1 MSKLTPKKFMP
12 VGWIVA
18 VAALAALGIV
28 IATSTGSGS
37 PVSNSQR
44 RASATTVAPRPASTA
59 RTAAPLSQ
67 DRVKA
72 KYAALPLAFE
82 KNEGQAD
89 PQIQYVVRGKGYKL
103 GLKPNQAIMT
113 LPGKKRESEVRDMMM
128 NKRRG
133 AAGVRAM
140 LKKRGLT
147 THHAAPSTAT
157 VEMNL
162 LGADPQA
169 RLVAEDS
176 QQGKVN
182 YFLGKDPS
190 KWISNVPLYGR
201 VNYKNVYPG
210 VDLAFHGAGQ
220 QLEFDYLVSPG
231 ADASRIALSFQGAD
245 SLHTDNA
252 GNLILATSAG
262 PLQLN
267 KPVAYQA
274 KNGARELVNAKFA
287 VTAKN
292 QITFELGPYDHN
304 RELVIDP
311 TLFYST
317 YFGGDGADYASGIAV
332 DGGGN
337 AYVAGATDSTSLP
350 GNSTFV
356 GGFDS
361 FVTKLDLNGAL
372 VFTTIFGGTNDEF
385 PGGIAVDTQGIYISG
400 TTDSSDFPVTGGAAQ
415 TVFLG
420 GVVGGNNDA
429 FAVKLP
435 LDGLPLRGEHSSRAL
450 EAILAWESP
459 WTAATM
465 YMLSAR
471 HSRPI
476 SPGPPSLHSPTL
488 GHSILE

>member
-18 VAALAALGIV
+18 VAALAALGVV
-28 IATSTGSGS
+28 IATSAGSGS
-37 PVSNSQR
+37 PVSNSHR
-44 RASATTVAPRPASTA
+44 RTSASTVAPRPASTA

-89 PQIQYVVRGKGYKL
+89 PQIQYVARGKGYKL

-140 LKKRGLT
+140 MKKRGLT
-147 THHAAPSTAT
+147 AHHTAPTTAT

-162 LGADPQA
+162 LGANPQA

-252 GNLILATSAG
+252 GNLILTTSAG

-274 KNGARELVNAKFA
+274 KNGARELVNAKFV

-292 QITFELGPYDHN
+292 KITFELGSYDHN

-350 GNSTFV
+350 GNPNLV

-372 VFTTIFGGTNDEF
+372 RVHHDLRRNQATNS
-385 PGGIAVDTQGIYISG
+385 PAGSRLISG
-400 TTDSSDFPVTGGAAQ
+400 NLHIWNDGFQRFSGHPGAAQ
-415 TVFLG
+415 TIPLG
-420 GVVGGNNDA
+420 GLWV
-429 FAVKLP
+429 
-435 LDGLPLRGEHSSRAL
+435 
-450 EAILAWESP
+450 
-459 WTAATM
+459 ATM
-465 YMLSAR
+465 MPL
-471 HSRPI
+471 
-476 SPGPPSLHSPTL
+476 L
-488 GHSILE
+488 